1 MEPEGSG
8 ATVVEIDTLNEETV
22 PNPLAEVIRNPFYLS
37 YIVFFIDVGK

>member
-22 PNPLAEVIRNPFYLS
+22 PNPLAEVIRNPFSLS
-37 YIVFFIDVGK
+37 YIVSFIDVGK